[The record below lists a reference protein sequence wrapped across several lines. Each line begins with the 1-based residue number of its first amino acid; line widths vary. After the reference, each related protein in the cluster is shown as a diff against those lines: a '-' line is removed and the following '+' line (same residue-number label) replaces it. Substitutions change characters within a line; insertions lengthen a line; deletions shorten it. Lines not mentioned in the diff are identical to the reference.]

1 MRMYRKKGFTI
12 VELLTVIAII
22 LLLVG
27 ALATSVT
34 RARRQAKI
42 QQAITEAQQLTDAI
56 LAYENFVRPGESES
70 PLESKATGES
80 WKEASRDDMKFVL
93 GEEDNPTGQ
102 EGNIPVLF
110 NGAVKGDSI
119 KDPWGKPYQYR
130 IMSKK
135 VEADDNANADNDTQS
150 ALAIPNIN
158 RIPADEVN

>member
-56 LAYENFVRPGESES
+56 LAYENFVRPG
-70 PLESKATGES
+70 ATFPFCS
-80 WKEASRDDMKFVL
+80 TV
-93 GEEDNPTGQ
+93 P
-102 EGNIPVLF
+102 
-110 NGAVKGDSI
+110 
-119 KDPWGKPYQYR
+119 
-130 IMSKK
+130 
-135 VEADDNANADNDTQS
+135 
-150 ALAIPNIN
+150 
-158 RIPADEVN
+158 